1 MPSKTLL
8 RAPEIQHAAA
18 HALGVSAQI
27 DVPAI
32 FDWRD
37 RVVSSWD
44 DADQVKWIDGQ
55 NVTLVRGT
63 GRVARPGT
71 IEVDGQEL
79 EYDSLVIA
87 TGSSAASPPIH
98 GIEEVETWET
108 KDATSA
114 HEVPSSLIVIGGG
127 TAGCE
132 LAQLYRRLGSEVTIL
147 QRGDR
152 LAAIDT
158 EATAPLQTA
167 FEEEGI
173 VAGSVDV
180 EWVRTRGVRSPPSV

>member
-1 MPSKTLL
+1 MPITLVESNLVGGECSYFACMPSKTLL

-18 HALGVSAQI
+18 HALGVSAEI

-44 DADQVKWIDGQ
+44 DADQVKWVDGQ

-79 EYDSLVIA
+79 EYDSLVVA
-87 TGSSAASPPIH
+87 TGSSAASPRSTGSKRSRP
-98 GIEEVETWET
+98 G
-108 KDATSA
+108 
-114 HEVPSSLIVIGGG
+114 
-127 TAGCE
+127 
-132 LAQLYRRLGSEVTIL
+132 RRRT
-147 QRGDR
+147 
-152 LAAIDT
+152 
-158 EATAPLQTA
+158 PPP
-167 FEEEGI
+167 
-173 VAGSVDV
+173 
-180 EWVRTRGVRSPPSV
+180 RTRFPRA